1 MGNRLTTKS
10 IKKKIGL
17 CGHLMYFFPNHFVIL
32 KYSEMLQEGHI
43 SDSKTGIKQIVVI
56 TP

>member
-1 MGNRLTTKS
+1 
-10 IKKKIGL
+10 
-17 CGHLMYFFPNHFVIL
+17 MYFFPNHFVIL